1 MLVPCRRGR
10 PAVHAAEEGRP
21 AGRPRLTARSA
32 PSMRVLTRR
41 PGAAPPPQAMERRS
55 GPARC
60 VRPPAPP
67 RPPHGYGCVPPHQAP
82 QIAAGRAEVPGG
94 AVGPREVCGSAPAPS
109 RAAPGLA
116 TRVPSARCAPPRR
129 LPTPRAADPA
139 GADPTWARVSTR
151 VARRGAYQS
160 MTAASGAANGFRWA
174 ARSSPGIAR
183 LIGPFIRRASTR
195 IRSLC
200 SSRAA
205 GGGQRCM
212 LRKRTVPLAAPG

>member
-32 PSMRVLTRR
+32 PSMRVLTCR

-116 TRVPSARCAPPRR
+116 TRVPSTSRLPPRR

-139 GADPTWARVSTR
+139 GAGDSWARVATHG
-151 VARRGAYQS
+151 ANRRAFRP
-160 MTAASGAANGFRWA
+160 TPPASGAANGFCWA
-174 ARSSPGIAR
+174 ARLIPGSAH

-195 IRSLC
+195 MRSLC

-212 LRKRTVPLAAPG
+212 LRKKAVPQAAPG